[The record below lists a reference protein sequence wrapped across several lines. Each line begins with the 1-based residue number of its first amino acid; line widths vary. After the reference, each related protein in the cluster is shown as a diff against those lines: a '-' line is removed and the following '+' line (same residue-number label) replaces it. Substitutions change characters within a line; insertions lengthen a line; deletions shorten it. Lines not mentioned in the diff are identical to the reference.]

1 MHEASSVAAVPLLFP
16 HHEVAMEIP
25 QVTPESIAGQDAA
38 AILAKAEK
46 AAESFKLFFTVVA
59 RLRAPDGCPWDRAQ
73 TPSSIRGNII
83 EEAYELAE
91 AVTENDSAHMKEE
104 TGDLF
109 LLASMVGYMNEQEG
123 RYTVSDALLESA
135 SKLIRRHPHVFGE
148 AEIDSPEQVVQQWNE
163 IKEKVEGRRRRD
175 SILDEVHRH
184 LPPLEKAYKLQK
196 KAAKAGFD
204 WQKRDDIWPKVEEE
218 MAELRSAHAT
228 SNLDAL
234 EEEFGDLLFAVINAA
249 RLYGVDPSIALHR
262 TNEKFARRFRY
273 VEARM
278 KEHTLP
284 LSPEHMELMD
294 RFWNE
299 GKEKERA

>member
-1 MHEASSVAAVPLLFP
+1 MDISQIA
-16 HHEVAMEIP
+16 
-25 QVTPESIAGQDAA
+25 PESIAGKDAST
-38 AILAKAEK
+38 ILPRAEIT
-46 AAESFKLFFTVVA
+46 AEAFRLFFTVVA
-59 RLRAPDGCPWDRAQ
+59 RLRASDGCPWDRAQ

-91 AVTENDSAHMKEE
+91 AITENDNSHMREE

-109 LLASMVGYMNEQEG
+109 LLAAMVGYMSEQEG
-123 RYTVSDALLESA
+123 RYTVCDALLDSA
-135 SKLIRRHPHVFGE
+135 AKLMRRHPHVFGE
-148 AEIDSPEQVVQQWNE
+148 AEVDSPEQVVQQWNE

-204 WQKRDDIWPKVEEE
+204 WQNRGDVWAKLEEE
-218 MAELRSAHAT
+218 MDELKKADAEA
-228 SNLDAL
+228 DPDGL
-234 EEEFGDLLFAVINAA
+234 EEEFGDLLFSVINAA
-249 RLYGVDPSIALHR
+249 RLYGIDPSVALHR
-262 TNEKFARRFRY
+262 TNEKFARRFRH

-278 KEHTLP
+278 KERKLP
-284 LSPEHMELMD
+284 LSAEYMDLMD

-299 GKEKERA
+299 GKENERT